1 MKVLI
6 KPQVTKPWSKE
17 MYDYNDKVADMMKKN
32 IFKSIHTNRNN
43 WDNLNE
49 LMELCGGI
57 KYGDGFSIDDLY
69 LDVQNE
75 LENVQNYWLNDNYPF
90 AVKNGLVDDVPY
102 KFVGYKDLSS
112 YV

>member
-6 KPQVTKPWSKE
+6 KPKVTKPWSKE

-32 IFKSIHTNRNN
+32 ILKSIHTNRNN

-69 LDVQNE
+69 HDVHHE
-75 LENVQNYWLNDNYPF
+75 VETVQNYWLHEEYPY
-90 AVKNGLVDDVPY
+90 AVKQGLVEPVLYD
-102 KFVGYKDLSS
+102 FVGYDK
-112 YV
+112 

>member
-6 KPQVTKPWSKE
+6 KPEITKPWSKE

-32 IFKSIHTNRNN
+32 ILKSIHTNRNN

-57 KYGDGFSIDDLY
+57 KYGDSYDIDELY
-69 LDVQNE
+69 LDVNNE
-75 LENVQNYWLNDNYPF
+75 VENVQNYWLNEEYPY
-90 AVKNGLVDDVPY
+90 AVKKGLVEPVMY
-102 KFVGYKDLSS
+102 EFIGY
-112 YV
+112 

>member
-6 KPQVTKPWSKE
+6 KPKVTNPWSKD
-17 MYDYNDKVADMMKKN
+17 MYDYNDKVADMMKNN
-32 IFKSIHTNRNN
+32 IIKSIHKNKNN
-43 WDNLNE
+43 WNNLND
-49 LMELCGGI
+49 LMDLCGGI

-69 LDVQNE
+69 LDTLSEV
-75 LENVQNYWLNDNYPF
+75 ENVQNYWLNDNYPF